1 MFDESKNHQPP
12 SNQCMYVLLYHNDIK
27 GNYANTS
34 IFIKTCLVTRRRRKK
49 TISPFLSFRLSSF
62 PHKAIQKI
70 ELSFYI
76 EVI

>member
-1 MFDESKNHQPP
+1 
-12 SNQCMYVLLYHNDIK
+12 
-27 GNYANTS
+27 
-34 IFIKTCLVTRRRRKK
+34 LVTRRRRRKK
-49 TISPFLSFRLSSF
+49 QYHLSFRLSSF

>member
-1 MFDESKNHQPP
+1 MFGDQK
-12 SNQCMYVLLYHNDIK
+12 K
-27 GNYANTS
+27 
-34 IFIKTCLVTRRRRKK
+34 KKKK